1 MVFSLLDK
9 VPILFL
15 YQAELTVGEIDF
27 TLKYNMN
34 VSMSFDSVSNEL
46 SQYYSESDFSIFPR
60 IELPTNSLE
69 SNNTSITTVLNQ
81 LLLF

>member
-27 TLKYNMN
+27 TIKYNMN
-34 VSMSFDSVSNEL
+34 VSMNFDSVSKDL
-46 SQYYSESDFSIFPR
+46 SEYYSPNDFSIFPR
-60 IELPTNSLE
+60 IDIPVNSFE
-69 SNNTSITTVLNQ
+69 SDNISVSTVFNIN
-81 LLLF
+81 